1 MSIYGIV
8 PISISFIYSYEYY
21 VHTNG
26 ICFYSIIWAYIS
38 YMDISCMYIFA
49 NGASQSEMW
58 KDKVQN
64 VVCYRDGQL
73 MNPLLSRARVKT
85 ENCK

>member
-1 MSIYGIV
+1 
-8 PISISFIYSYEYY
+8 
-21 VHTNG
+21 
-26 ICFYSIIWAYIS
+26 
-38 YMDISCMYIFA
+38 MDISCMYIFA
-49 NGASQSEMW
+49 KGASHSEMW